1 MSMIIYIEIKLTD
14 SLKNA
19 IRETADTYTCIFE
32 DELNSEK
39 EKHDAVSN
47 AEIIFGNVKPASW
60 LDEARSLKWIQFSS
74 AGFDAYRK
82 LKTAAIV
89 TNMRDYFSGPCAE
102 TMIAGIL
109 ALYRGIDEFAILK
122 QEKKWVGHT
131 IRTNLYLLSKR
142 QVIIL
147 GAGNIGQRIG
157 KLLSGFDCQV
167 AYYARSTNTAII
179 NTPDE
184 LLQAIPGADII
195 IGALPGTAETARLF
209 TNEMIDAMR
218 PNAIFC
224 NVGRGNLV
232 ADESHL
238 VNALMNSRIAGAV
251 LDVTAQEPL
260 PADHPLWECPQTIL
274 TQHSGGGNLTELEG
288 IVAMFIT
295 NFKNFENNRSLMN
308 TVQLER
314 GY

>member
-131 IRTNLYLLSKR
+131 IRTNLYLLSNR

-195 IGALPGTAETARLF
+195 IGALPGTAETAGLF

>member
-1 MSMIIYIEIKLTD
+1 MIIYTEIKLTE

-19 IRETADTYTCIFE
+19 VRETADTYTCIFE
-32 DELNSEK
+32 DELNSEE
-39 EKHDAVSN
+39 EKHDAIRKADIV
-47 AEIIFGNVKPASW
+47 FGNVKPIHL
-60 LDEARSLKWIQFSS
+60 LDEAPALKWIQFAS
-74 AGFDAYRK
+74 AGFDGYRK
-82 LKTAAIV
+82 LKTNAIV

-102 TMIAGIL
+102 TMLAGIL

-167 AYYARSTNTAII
+167 AFYARSANKAII
-179 NTPDE
+179 NTPEE

-195 IGALPGTAETARLF
+195 IGALPGTAETAGLF
-209 TNEMIDAMR
+209 TNAMIDAIR

-224 NVGRGNLV
+224 NVGRGNLL

-238 VNALMNSRIAGAV
+238 VDALMNKRIAGAV

-260 PADHPLWECPQTIL
+260 PSGHPLWDCPQTIL

-295 NFKNFENNRSLMN
+295 NFKNFESDRQLMN
-308 TVQLER
+308 TVELER

>member
-1 MSMIIYIEIKLTD
+1 MIIYIEIRLTD

-32 DELNSEK
+32 DELGSEE
-39 EKHDAVSN
+39 EKHDAVTS
-47 AEIIFGNVKPASW
+47 AEIVFGNVKPVSW
-60 LDEARSLKWIQFSS
+60 LDEASSLKWIQLSS
-74 AGFDAYRK
+74 AGFDGYRK
-82 LKTAAIV
+82 LKTTAIV

-102 TMIAGIL
+102 TMLAGIL

-122 QEKKWVGHT
+122 KEKKWVGHT

-167 AYYARSTNTAII
+167 AYYARSTSVAII

-195 IGALPGTAETARLF
+195 IGALPGTAETAGLF
-209 TNEMIDAMR
+209 TNEMIDAMK

-238 VNALMNSRIAGAV
+238 VDALMSNRIAGAV

-260 PADHPLWECPQTIL
+260 PASHPLWDCPQTIL

-308 TVQLER
+308 TVRLER

>member
-195 IGALPGTAETARLF
+195 IGALPGTAETAGLF

>member
-1 MSMIIYIEIKLTD
+1 MIIYIEIKLTA

-19 IRETADTYTCIFE
+19 IRETADLYTCIFE
-32 DELNSEK
+32 DELDSEE
-39 EKHDAVSN
+39 EKHEAVRK
-47 AEIIFGNVKPASW
+47 ADIVFGNVKPPAW
-60 LDEARSLKWIQFSS
+60 LDEAPSLKWIQFGS
-74 AGFDAYRK
+74 AGFDGYRK

-102 TMIAGIL
+102 TMVAGIL

-122 QEKKWVGHT
+122 KEKKWVGHT

-147 GAGNIGQRIG
+147 GAGNIGQRLG

-167 AYYARSTNTAII
+167 AFYARSANTAII

-195 IGALPGTAETARLF
+195 IGALPGTAETAGLF
-209 TNEMIDAMR
+209 TNDMIDAMK

-238 VNALMNSRIAGAV
+238 VDALMNSRIAGAV
-251 LDVTAQEPL
+251 LDVTAQEPI
-260 PADHPLWECPQTIL
+260 PAAHALWDCPQTIL

-295 NFKNFENNRSLMN
+295 NFKNFESDRQLMN

>member
-1 MSMIIYIEIKLTD
+1 MIVYIEIKLTE
-14 SLKNA
+14 SLKSA
-19 IRETADTYTCIFE
+19 IREAVEPNVCIFE
-32 DELNSEK
+32 DELSSEQ
-39 EKHDAVSN
+39 EKHDAIRR
-47 AEIIFGNVKPASW
+47 AEIVFGNVKPADI
-60 LDEARSLKWIQFSS
+60 LDEATQLKWIQFSS
-74 AGFDAYRK
+74 AGFDSYRK
-82 LKTAAIV
+82 LKTKAIV
-89 TNMRDYFSGPCAE
+89 TNMRDYFSVPCAE
-102 TMIAGIL
+102 TIVAGIL
-109 ALYRGIDEFAILK
+109 ALYRGIDEFTVLK
-122 QEKKWVGHT
+122 QEKKWVGHA

-157 KLLSGFDCQV
+157 KMLSGFDCQV
-167 AYYARSTNTAII
+167 AFYARSTNTAII

-184 LLQAIPGADII
+184 LLQAVPGADII
-195 IGALPGTAETARLF
+195 IGALPGTVETTGLF

-218 PNAIFC
+218 PDAIFC

-238 VNALMNSRIAGAV
+238 VKALLDKRIAGAV

-260 PADHPLWECPQTIL
+260 PADHPLWACPQTIL

-295 NFKNFENNRSLMN
+295 NFRNFESDRQLMN
-308 TVQLER
+308 TVQLAR